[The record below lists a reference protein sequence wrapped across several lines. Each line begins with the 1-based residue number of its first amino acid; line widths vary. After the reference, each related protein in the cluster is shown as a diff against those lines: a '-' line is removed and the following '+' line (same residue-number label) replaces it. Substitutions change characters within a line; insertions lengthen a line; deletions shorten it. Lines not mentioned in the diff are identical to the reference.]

1 MEQSLTYRDAGV
13 DIDRGNALVGRI
25 APITRS
31 TARPE
36 VVSGIGGFG
45 GLCEIPAGYRKP
57 VLVAATDGVGT
68 KLKLALA
75 LGRHESVGIDLV
87 AMCVNDL
94 IVCGAEPLFFLDY
107 YATGALDLAV
117 AEAVIGGIGAGC
129 REAGCALI
137 GGETAEMPGMYG
149 AGDYDL
155 AGFAVGVVEK
165 DAIIAKERVAAGDR
179 LIGLASSGPHS
190 NGYSLIRRILET
202 GGADLGAGFPAQTST
217 KSKAKSNK
225 SPAGRS
231 LGETLLEPTRIYVRA
246 VAALAAEIE
255 VHGLAHITGGGLSE
269 NLPRMLPAGM
279 TARVDTASWRP
290 PPIFDW
296 LQQTGNVARREMF
309 RTFNCGVGM
318 VACVAA
324 ADEAKALAVL
334 RGAGEDAFPIGV
346 VEAGGGEAAVELI

>member
-1 MEQSLTYRDAGV
+1 M
-13 DIDRGNALVGRI
+13 
-25 APITRS
+25 
-31 TARPE
+31 
-36 VVSGIGGFG
+36 
-45 GLCEIPAGYRKP
+45 
-57 VLVAATDGVGT
+57 
-68 KLKLALA
+68 
-75 LGRHESVGIDLV
+75 
-87 AMCVNDL
+87 
-94 IVCGAEPLFFLDY
+94 
-107 YATGALDLAV
+107 
-117 AEAVIGGIGAGC
+117 
-129 REAGCALI
+129 
-137 GGETAEMPGMYG
+137 
-149 AGDYDL
+149 
-155 AGFAVGVVEK
+155 GVVEK

-190 NGYSLIRRILET
+190 NGYSLIRRILEA
-202 GGADLGAGFPAQTST
+202 GGADLAAGFPAKPNTEPNT
-217 KSKAKSNK
+217 KSDK

-246 VAALAAEIE
+246 VAALMAEIQ
-255 VHGLAHITGGGLSE
+255 VHGLAHITGGGISE

-279 TARVDTASWRP
+279 AARVDAASWRQ

-296 LQQTGNVARREMF
+296 LRRAGNVSRQEMF